1 MMAAPVQTRLFGKLL
16 EEVEIEKVVLY
27 ALGDFQSRGKVLAG
41 RQLAFDRLRGAFLRA
56 FEKFG
61 TEELPDETV
70 ASSLRRLGAQVSQVP
85 NFVAKH
91 PYRLV
96 VPPEVAEIAKTYYA
110 GFAQTTPTKRP

>member
-1 MMAAPVQTRLFGKLL
+1 MAAPVQSRLFGRRP
-16 EEVEIEKVVLY
+16 EDVEIEKIVLY

-61 TEELPDETV
+61 LDELPDEMV
-70 ASSLRRLGAQVSQVP
+70 ADSLRRLGADVSQVP

-91 PYRLV
+91 PYRV
-96 VPPEVAEIAKTYYA
+96 VITKDIADIARTYYS
-110 GFAQTTPTKRP
+110 GFVNSGS